1 MINLVPVLAMGIW
14 MTLVVATVIQNTR
27 LLRLFRERYP
37 QIAQREIP
45 YVFDKRRH
53 PEKAIYFFRKW
64 AVGTLRADPHL
75 WRERQRFV
83 ALVIATAAFWLAG
96 GVAIC
101 ILGILLT
108 N

>member
-1 MINLVPVLAMGIW
+1 MINLLPLLAMGIW
-14 MTLVVATVIQNTR
+14 AILVVATVVQNSR

-45 YVFDKRRH
+45 YVFDNWRH
-53 PEKAIYFFRKW
+53 PEKAIYFFRKR
-64 AVGTLRADPHL
+64 AVGTLRADPQL

-83 ALVIATAAFWLAG
+83 ALVVATIAFWLAG
-96 GVAIC
+96 AATIC

-108 N
+108 